1 MVVPVGLERQLLPV
15 HRWVRVSRR
24 HMGGSVGRGQL
35 VALIQVTWLT
45 ILASD
50 GLHTCDIQACAARD
64 SLAWPKVCRHCRW
77 ALPPHGDRHH
87 WSTAA
92 SQIDPS
98 CAASEICH
106 SLLNTYSS
114 LDQNIFM
121 EDGKAIRIPTQFE
134 SNVSSRYRNRC
145 IHGEGKCPG
154 QRHMNFI
161 YLTSTSLF
169 LGSRTSFK
177 MYN

>member
-106 SLLNTYSS
+106 SLLILVWIKILLWKMGRLSVSPLNSKVMFHLVTEI
-114 LDQNIFM
+114 DVFM
-121 EDGKAIRIPTQFE
+121 AKENA
-134 SNVSSRYRNRC
+134 
-145 IHGEGKCPG
+145 
-154 QRHMNFI
+154 QRHMDFI
-161 YLTSTSLF
+161 FRTSTSLF
-169 LGSRTSFK
+169 LVSRTSFK
-177 MYN
+177 MYI